1 MKKYLIKKI
10 AFFCFTCTFL
20 YGCENTE
27 KISLDEYYIKEI
39 GEYDKFQSEE
49 IIVNVTQEEIEA
61 DKEYLLIQ
69 DATIRKVN
77 NRPIQKGD
85 FVYVV
90 YTLLDENKQLISQ
103 FQNRETD
110 FCVGDYEFDKKI
122 EDYIIG
128 FYEGDS
134 INNFLVEGINYLNEE
149 KRLYINLEI
158 VNIEEF
164 VYPELTTDYLQ
175 EKYDVNTVEEFESY
189 VEEYTRNNKY
199 EMEKNEFKE
208 KLLKEVIEKTEFESG
223 YDVKVK
229 ERYEDLLE
237 SYSAYGKIYD
247 LTLEQVLEKF
257 SLSKEQ
263 VLENAKFY
271 EAEWEVAQYLICKE
285 NLKLSNA
292 QMKEAQNEYA
302 VENFYDT
309 TEELISDNGLQYVTE
324 EIYIEL
330 IKDYLYEKSKE
341 GNQ

>member
-1 MKKYLIKKI
+1 M
-10 AFFCFTCTFL
+10 
-20 YGCENTE
+20 
-27 KISLDEYYIKEI
+27 
-39 GEYDKFQSEE
+39 
-49 IIVNVTQEEIEA
+49 
-61 DKEYLLIQ
+61 
-69 DATIRKVN
+69 
-77 NRPIQKGD
+77 
-85 FVYVV
+85 
-90 YTLLDENKQLISQ
+90 
-103 FQNRETD
+103 
-110 FCVGDYEFDKKI
+110 
-122 EDYIIG
+122 
-128 FYEGDS
+128 
-134 INNFLVEGINYLNEE
+134 
-149 KRLYINLEI
+149 
-158 VNIEEF
+158 
-164 VYPELTTDYLQ
+164 
-175 EKYDVNTVEEFESY
+175 
-189 VEEYTRNNKY
+189 
-199 EMEKNEFKE
+199 
-208 KLLKEVIEKTEFESG
+208 
-223 YDVKVK
+223 
-229 ERYEDLLE
+229 LE

>member
-1 MKKYLIKKI
+1 MPVKGILPLIKK
-10 AFFCFTCTFL
+10 
-20 YGCENTE
+20 
-27 KISLDEYYIKEI
+27 
-39 GEYDKFQSEE
+39 
-49 IIVNVTQEEIEA
+49 
-61 DKEYLLIQ
+61 
-69 DATIRKVN
+69 
-77 NRPIQKGD
+77 
-85 FVYVV
+85 
-90 YTLLDENKQLISQ
+90 
-103 FQNRETD
+103 
-110 FCVGDYEFDKKI
+110 
-122 EDYIIG
+122 
-128 FYEGDS
+128 
-134 INNFLVEGINYLNEE
+134 
-149 KRLYINLEI
+149 
-158 VNIEEF
+158 
-164 VYPELTTDYLQ
+164 
-175 EKYDVNTVEEFESY
+175 
-189 VEEYTRNNKY
+189 
-199 EMEKNEFKE
+199 
-208 KLLKEVIEKTEFESG
+208 LLKKQSL
-223 YDVKVK
+223 DVKVK